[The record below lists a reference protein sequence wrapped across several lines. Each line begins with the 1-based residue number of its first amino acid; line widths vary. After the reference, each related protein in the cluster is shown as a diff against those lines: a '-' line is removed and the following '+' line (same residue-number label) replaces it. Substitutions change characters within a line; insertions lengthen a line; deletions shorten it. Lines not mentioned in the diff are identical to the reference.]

1 MMFIDSSALLAILVS
16 DPIAPNLV
24 SRLQGARRKPLT
36 SALARTE
43 VVTDLAQRRAAQ
55 DHRSLTG
62 DDIALATEAYD
73 ELLRLL
79 ECSEIMVTTKI
90 GNLAIEALGQ
100 FSSMSGHR
108 AQLTQNECIIYA
120 SAKTSSM
127 PLLYVPQ
134 KGRGYGET
142 DLA

>member
-1 MMFIDSSALLAILVS
+1 MMFIDSSALSAILVS

-36 SALARTE
+36 SAITRTE

-55 DHRSLTG
+55 GDRLMTG
-62 DDIALATEAYD
+62 DDITLATEAYD

-90 GNLAIEALGQ
+90 ANVAIEALGQ
-100 FSSMSGHR
+100 FSSLSGHR
-108 AQLTQNECIIYA
+108 AQLTHSDCIIYA

-134 KGRGYGET
+134 EGRGYGET